1 MIKSKS
7 VDLLH
12 ILSQR
17 EFKKLGEFLNSPLH
31 NKNRR
36 LVELYGILEEY
47 HPGFS
52 SDGFT
57 KQTLYS
63 RLFPGEKYRDNMMRK
78 VLSELSSKILEFL
91 AYINFTQD
99 RLEQNKHL
107 MSELNKRNAD
117 KYFEESFKD
126 AEDALQYSFGS
137 EEMLDYKHSLEFEKN
152 TSFLK
157 KNKFL
162 FDESLLNESNY
173 LIKYFLL
180 KILRRYTQILN
191 KQIYELSANYKLD
204 LLDEILQY
212 LKANKYDDIPAI
224 QLYYNLV
231 MLMLNE
237 HDEQYLINVKIT
249 ISEKES
255 LLEKLDIY
263 NAYFIMN
270 NYYRKKL
277 DNGSITY
284 VSELFGLYRTQLSKD
299 IYKIEKYIHPTLFL
313 NIVRTGTRLK
323 KFDWIE
329 NFICC
334 YIHEIEPN
342 YRENTLNFSM
352 AMLNFFRKNY
362 NESMDC
368 LSRLKFNGYY
378 HKLDVYCY
386 MLRIY
391 YELNETEPLIS
402 LIDTYKHVLSKDRQI
417 PEFKKSEYKSFI
429 KFLGYLI
436 KMKMKDDYS
445 RVTELKRELVKVHSV
460 SCTGWFWE
468 KFTELDTPGKLKHTA

>member
-17 EFKKLGEFLNSPLH
+17 EFKKLGEFLSSPLH

-47 HPGFS
+47 HPDFACEE
-52 SDGFT
+52 FT
-57 KQTLYS
+57 KQMLHS
-63 RLFPGEKYRDNMMRK
+63 RLFPGENFRDNMMRK
-78 VLSELSSKILEFL
+78 VLSELAAKILEFL

-107 MSELNKRNAD
+107 ISELNKRNAD
-117 KYFEESFKD
+117 KFFDESFKE
-126 AEDALQYSFGS
+126 AEYALQYSFGS
-137 EEMLDYKHSLEFEKN
+137 EEMLDYRHSLELEKN
-152 TSFLK
+152 TLFLK

-191 KQIYELSANYKLD
+191 KQIYEMNTNYKLE

-212 LKANKYDDIPAI
+212 LKVNKYDDIPAI
-224 QLYYNLV
+224 QLYYNLI

-237 HDEQYLINVKIT
+237 QDEQYLLNIKNTLV
-249 ISEKES
+249 EKEQS
-255 LLEKLDIY
+255 LEKLDIY

-277 DNGSITY
+277 DNGSNTD
-284 VSELFGLYRTQLSKD
+284 VSELFELYRTQLSKD

-313 NIVRTGTRLK
+313 NIVRTGVRLK

-334 YIHEIEPN
+334 YIPEIEPH

-352 AMLNFFRKNY
+352 AMLNFFRKKY

-386 MLRIY
+386 MLRVY
-391 YELNETEPLIS
+391 YELNEMEPLIS
-402 LIDTYKHVLSKDRQI
+402 LMDTYKHVLSKDRQI

-429 KFLGYLI
+429 RFLGYL
-436 KMKMKDDYS
+436 MRMRMKDDYS
-445 RVTELKRELVKVHSV
+445 RATEFKRELVKVHSV

-468 KFTELDTPGKLKHTA
+468 KFTAFGSSEKLKQSA